1 MAKRHCF
8 IFAVF
13 LHEPSMVSLL
23 PWKALLLYSI
33 FMDIREFDQ
42 WCRSFL
48 KIDDLVGIDDSL
60 NGIQIG
66 RSLAPVRKV
75 AFTVD
80 ACQESI
86 QRAVQAGA
94 DVLFVHHG
102 LFWGKPER
110 IEGSLLKR
118 LKTAL
123 DADLALYAC
132 HLPLDMHPEVG
143 NNAVLSSM
151 LNLQNR
157 IPFGIYHG
165 IPIGFSGSLPSPL
178 SLEEIRKKLL
188 PDNSSP
194 RLVIPGSRKLI
205 ETAAV
210 ISGGAPFESFQA
222 ISKNID
228 LYITGEPSHSI
239 YHQVVENGLAFMAL
253 GHYASEVWGVKAVA
267 EKLTQ
272 EKSIETFF
280 IDLPTGL

>member
-13 LHEPSMVSLL
+13 LHEPSVVSLL
-23 PWKALLLYSI
+23 PRKALLLYSRH
-33 FMDIREFDQ
+33 MDIREFDQ

-48 KIDDLVGIDDSL
+48 KIDDLAGIDDSL

-66 RSLAPVRKV
+66 RSLTPLQKV
-75 AFTVD
+75 AFAVD
-80 ACQESI
+80 ACQETI
-86 QRAVQAGA
+86 QRAAQAGA

-102 LFWGKPER
+102 LFWGKAER
-110 IEGSLLKR
+110 IEGSLQKR

-143 NNAVLSSM
+143 NNAVLSSL
-151 LNLQNR
+151 LNLKDR

-165 IPIGFSGSLPSPL
+165 IPIGFSGTLPAPL
-178 SLEEIRKKLL
+178 SLEEIRKKVL
-188 PDNSSP
+188 PDSATP
-194 RLVIPGSRKLI
+194 RLVIPGNRALI
-205 ETAAV
+205 ETVAI
-210 ISGGAPFESFQA
+210 ISGGAPFESLQA

-239 YHQVVENGLAFMAL
+239 YHHVVESGLAFMAL

-267 EKLTQ
+267 EKL
-272 EKSIETFF
+272 EKESSIKTIF
-280 IDLPTGL
+280 IDVPTGL

>member
-1 MAKRHCF
+1 
-8 IFAVF
+8 
-13 LHEPSMVSLL
+13 MVSLL
-23 PWKALLLYSI
+23 PWEALLLYSAC
-33 FMDIREFDQ
+33 MDIREFDQ

-48 KIDDLVGIDDSL
+48 KIDELVGIDDSL

-66 RSLAPVRKV
+66 RSLAPINKV
-75 AFTVD
+75 AFAVD

-86 QRAVQAGA
+86 ERAVKAGA

-102 LFWGKPER
+102 LFWGKPDR
-110 IEGSLLKR
+110 IEGSLRRR

-165 IPIGFSGSLPSPL
+165 IPIGFSGSLPVPL

-194 RLVIPGSRKLI
+194 RLVIPGSCKLI
-205 ETAAV
+205 ETVAI
-210 ISGGAPFESFQA
+210 ISGGAPFESLQA
-222 ISKNID
+222 ISNHID
-228 LYITGEPSHSI
+228 LYVTGEPSHSV
-239 YHQVVENGLAFMAL
+239 YHQVIENGLAFMAL

-267 EKLTQ
+267 EKLKQ
-272 EKSIETFF
+272 EKSIETLF